1 VTGTAHRLRRC
12 FAVTRLEGWFLRGAR
27 PAHRFTLSPQR
38 GSLPNLAASF
48 GLDTLSVRALSSSH
62 LSDAWMLPSDFC
74 HPIHLYPSAPV
85 LSTLASAA
93 PDLHPDCT
101 RNHRFTPVD
110 PLRRDRS
117 SALQAVHLPV
127 SWRPSPFWRLC
138 RSPRAP
144 TVISQSRA
152 CLHLNRRAH
161 FAEPAVTRTRPR
173 EPRRLPPDSVRT
185 PLLAEETR
193 FTCAKVG
200 PVSNIDALGGT
211 PPRFAVGFSSPS
223 QALTHPKVRE
233 RCSHSASP
241 CPRPRDR

>member
-1 VTGTAHRLRRC
+1 MPGCFRPTSATQFISTHPHPCSRRSRQLPRICTRTARGVTGSRRSTRFGGTARAPCKLFTCRSRGDLR
-12 FAVTRLEGWFLRGAR
+12 
-27 PAHRFTLSPQR
+27 H
-38 GSLPNLAASF
+38 
-48 GLDTLSVRALSSSH
+48 
-62 LSDAWMLPSDFC
+62 SDA
-74 HPIHLYPSAPV
+74 
-85 LSTLASAA
+85 
-93 PDLHPDCT
+93 
-101 RNHRFTPVD
+101 
-110 PLRRDRS
+110 
-117 SALQAVHLPV
+117 
-127 SWRPSPFWRLC
+127 LC

-223 QALTHPKVRE
+223 QALTHPKVRK